1 MNEPTPLRPRARTG
15 AEPSYRRVFV
25 RDLIL
30 PCTIGVHAHEHG
42 APQRVRVNVGL
53 MVREDE
59 RNLQDRIENVL
70 SYEHIVDGVRAIIS
84 EGHINLVET
93 LAERIAGLCLADA
106 RVARVRVGVEKL
118 DIYEEAASVGIEIER
133 VRGDA

>member
-1 MNEPTPLRPRARTG
+1 MNEPTPLRPLARSG

-25 RDLIL
+25 RDLVL
-30 PCTIGVHAHEHG
+30 TCAIGVHAHEHD
-42 APQRVRVNVGL
+42 APQRVRINVEL

-70 SYEHIVDGVRAIIS
+70 SYEHIVDGVRAITGES
-84 EGHINLVET
+84 HINLVET

-106 RVARVRVGVEKL
+106 RVARVRFCVEKL
-118 DIYEEAASVGIEIER
+118 DIYEEAASVGVEIER
-133 VRGDA
+133 VRMDA

>member
-1 MNEPTPLRPRARTG
+1 MNEPTPLRPLARSG

-25 RDLIL
+25 RDLVL
-30 PCTIGVHAHEHG
+30 TCAIGVHAHEHD
-42 APQRVRVNVGL
+42 APQRVRINVEL

-70 SYEHIVDGVRAIIS
+70 SYEHIVDGVRAIT
-84 EGHINLVET
+84 EERHINLVET

-106 RVARVRVGVEKL
+106 RVARVRVCVEKL
-118 DIYEEAASVGIEIER
+118 DIYEEAASVGVEIER
-133 VRGDA
+133 VRTDA